1 MLGVVDLIG
10 NPCWCSFDCNCLM
23 VSCFLELCNM
33 RFFMDIESESA
44 PVVIGS
50 ARPFGLALAVPLDH
64 VVPVG
69 PARRLLSR
77 LSSEVSV
84 VGKPFKR

>member
-1 MLGVVDLIG
+1 
-10 NPCWCSFDCNCLM
+10 
-23 VSCFLELCNM
+23 
-33 RFFMDIESESA
+33 MDIGSESA

-50 ARPFGLALAVPLDH
+50 ARPFGLVLAVPLDH

-69 PARRLLSR
+69 SARRLLSW